1 MFFDSND
8 QLVIKPNKEPFVNK
22 QHQVNGS
29 RFNHL
34 LVSGSLLLYVSS
46 LNAAMPKFSEE
57 ILTFNSLKVFMVESD
72 T

>member
-8 QLVIKPNKEPFVNK
+8 QLVIKPNKEPFVIK
-22 QHQVNGS
+22 QH
-29 RFNHL
+29 HL
-34 LVSGSLLLYVSS
+34 LVSGSILLYVSS

-57 ILTFNSLKVFMVESD
+57 ILTFNSLKMFMVESD